1 MQENSKKCLLKT
13 KNKSIFHLSV
23 YQFLGVFGVLES
35 DIKKLDFY
43 DYWCEVSRGS
53 GMLPIM
59 QDNGE
64 DGDLY
69 DESCEVIDCLI
80 YLYDWEKFSRIYINI
95 GK

>member
-1 MQENSKKCLLKT
+1 MHTNSVKHLQKT
-13 KNKSIFHLSV
+13 ENKSFFDLSV
-23 YQFLGVFGVLES
+23 YEFMGMFGVLES

-43 DYWCEVSRGS
+43 EYWRKVSRGS